1 MSGQAPDPS
10 APILAALNDFLG
22 DNPQLASLLR
32 PARSP
37 RFRYFRWPK
46 SKSGGRWDRW
56 FAWTVQRARGPGGSE
71 GFFALEYV
79 DRGSELRLVRS
90 VRFARRRMAKA
101 RARHWLETA
110 RKAVPPP
117 QGESQ

>member
-1 MSGQAPDPS
+1 MTPGGPDPS
-10 APILAALNDFLG
+10 GPILAALNDFLDG
-22 DNPQLASLLR
+22 EPQLARLLR
-32 PARSP
+32 PPPAP

-56 FAWTVQRARGPGGSE
+56 FAWTVQRARGPGGSV

-79 DRGSELRLVRS
+79 DRGTTLRLVRS

-101 RARHWLETA
+101 RALRWLETA
-110 RKAVPPP
+110 KRAAAPAPG
-117 QGESQ
+117 GEA